1 MKGSRKEILAAY
13 IDLTRLQ
20 FGFAW
25 PLLFCSGLFLA
36 FMVYGGFDWVVLLKA
51 IFIGFLGFE
60 AGFVLNDYIDRELD
74 KKDVEDELTNYWRVF
89 KKRPISAG
97 LISPRSALTLFLIL
111 VALAVLLILTLPA
124 PNSYYLLVL
133 LAYCYTVEC
142 FYQVHK
148 RKQRYPVAQLI
159 GRTDFALFPVAG
171 YLVIGHPD
179 AIALLYFLFF
189 YPFAMAHL
197 GANDLID
204 VENDKA
210 RGMKSVTVLYGIQ
223 GTARW
228 ILFFTCFHFITAVV
242 FAAYLGW
249 YVLIGFAVGFVL
261 LSLANRAI
269 LKQRTPQATLKVL
282 PFFHVTMI
290 IYSLSLIIIAA
301 LSVFYGFGMGN

>member
-1 MKGSRKEILAAY
+1 MKGTRKETVAAY

-36 FMVYGGFDWVVLLKA
+36 FVAYGGFDWVVLLKA

-60 AGFVLNDYIDRELD
+60 AGLVLNDYIDRELD
-74 KKDVEDELTNYWRVF
+74 KKDVEADLTNYWRIF
-89 KKRPISAG
+89 KKRPISSG
-97 LISPRSALTLFLIL
+97 LISARSALALFLIL
-111 VALAVLLILTLPA
+111 VALTVLLILTLPA
-124 PNSYYLLVL
+124 PHSYYLLVL
-133 LAYCYTVEC
+133 LVYCYGVEY

-148 RKQRYPVAQLI
+148 RKQKHPVAQLI

-189 YPFAMAHL
+189 YPFALAHL

-210 RGMKSVTVLYGIQ
+210 RGMRSVTVLYGIR

-228 ILFFTCFHFITAVV
+228 ILLFTFLHFVTAVV

-249 YVLIGFAVGFVL
+249 YVLIGFAVGFAL
-261 LSLANRAI
+261 LSLANLSI
-269 LKQRTPQATLKVL
+269 LRKGTPKATLKVL

-290 IYSLSLIIIAA
+290 VYSLSLVIIAA
-301 LSVFYGFGMGN
+301 LSIY